1 LTIPAPQALLL
12 HHAYGS
18 NGIILEVELALAPV
32 HRWIERLDVFDDFA
46 DALNYANECLRS
58 PGFVK
63 RQLAL
68 LAAPIPD
75 YFNFSHLNGHYR
87 AGQHAVI
94 SVIAEESEGLCHGL
108 VLKHQGENAIRQS
121 GDEARERHTSLMEYC
136 WNHTTL
142 HALKIDNTLTYLQTA
157 FNYQRFAEQILQMEQ
172 RFAGEVMSHI
182 EFLRDNDGNITASG
196 LQLVRYSTEERLNE
210 IMQIFRDNDIKIN
223 NPHVLQVEDGKQGI
237 IRPDVVAVKKYIDPD
252 GLLNPGKL
260 RGWALRDQL
269 VLDNNPLLLTDK

>member
-1 LTIPAPQALLL
+1 VLTIPAPQALLL

-75 YFNFSHLNGHYR
+75 YFSHLNGHYR

-94 SVIAEESEGLCHGL
+94 SVIAEESEGLCP
-108 VLKHQGENAIRQS
+108 V
-121 GDEARERHTSLMEYC
+121 
-136 WNHTTL
+136 
-142 HALKIDNTLTYLQTA
+142 
-157 FNYQRFAEQILQMEQ
+157 
-172 RFAGEVMSHI
+172 
-182 EFLRDNDGNITASG
+182 
-196 LQLVRYSTEERLNE
+196 
-210 IMQIFRDNDIKIN
+210 
-223 NPHVLQVEDGKQGI
+223 
-237 IRPDVVAVKKYIDPD
+237 
-252 GLLNPGKL
+252 
-260 RGWALRDQL
+260 
-269 VLDNNPLLLTDK
+269 